1 MQWLQSRYEYAQ
13 QQRHVYVR
21 MYRMCIHVCTY
32 ECKVYHAYI
41 IWQLLLPFAVA
52 GTVQQNRISAK
63 NVTLKEVNHQA
74 AAPCRVISRN

>member
-1 MQWLQSRYEYAQ
+1 
-13 QQRHVYVR
+13 
-21 MYRMCIHVCTY
+21 MCIYVCAY

-63 NVTLKEVNHQA
+63 NVTLKEVIHQA
-74 AAPCRVISRN
+74 AAPCRVISRNWKQFILFANDITI

>member
-1 MQWLQSRYEYAQ
+1 MAAEPVRIRTVTEICKYTY
-13 QQRHVYVR
+13 VYIH
-21 MYRMCIHVCTY
+21 MYVYIYKY
-32 ECKVYHAYI
+32 ECKVYHACI

-74 AAPCRVISRN
+74 APCRVISRN